1 MNEITIE
8 QVKDIENRTERIEL
22 LHKMILTMKL
32 KSFDFAVSIGEE
44 LTKQKEELPHG
55 TFIKW
60 IESNLP
66 FMSRMTANNYIRVFE
81 NREMLRAE
89 LGERLEL
96 NLAYKWLNR
105 KKKPKQ
111 VSKQDSVKEKV
122 DSVLKDSIKENRK
135 KISKAKRKA
144 LKGEPLLKTEKKLL
158 LNDTSEKKAK
168 LEKRIQKAR
177 ESLEKL
183 EQLLEK
189 LEM

>member
-8 QVKDIENRTERIEL
+8 QVKNIENRTERIEL
-22 LHKMILTMKL
+22 LHNMILTMKL

-81 NREMLRAE
+81 NREMLRTE

-105 KKKPKQ
+105 KRKPKQ

-135 KISKAKRKA
+135 K
-144 LKGEPLLKTEKKLL
+144 TY
-158 LNDTSEKKAK
+158 
-168 LEKRIQKAR
+168 
-177 ESLEKL
+177 
-183 EQLLEK
+183 
-189 LEM
+189 